1 MRLVIILLLAFVYT
15 RSAFGELTCD
25 KATATLPEEKGC
37 RKDGGRFKKVK
48 VT

>member
-15 RSAFGELTCD
+15 RSFGELTCD